1 MHARRQNKR
10 HRPKDRS
17 ARASSE
23 HSRKATTPAVGLAR
37 TGRVVP
43 AAAAFAPILH
53 PTACQLVVNH
63 LAHAAQRA
71 CQRYARDD
79 DDDPYDAD
87 APFKEIGMLCRLGL
101 ACSATYDAVHRARVL
116 VDAVCLVGRWNKKAP
131 TKPQRLEAVLCVVT
145 PAVAGDVPT
154 EVEFQG
160 LRSPWL
166 QNYAMLRGRI
176 CARPIN
182 TIETHSDT
190 LSVNGDNSDDAT
202 EGIPFGRWDVAA
214 FAIFAVDTHFKFDMR
229 HYTGN
234 SDDPASAEID
244 VSGTESAW
252 HLYLYGP
259 PFGEVAIVNAT
270 VRCGDGPKSQCRRL
284 L

>member
-1 MHARRQNKR
+1 MHARRQNER
-10 HRPKDRS
+10 RMSKDRG
-17 ARASSE
+17 ARAPSE
-23 HSRKATTPAVGLAR
+23 HSRQATTPAVGLAR
-37 TGRVVP
+37 INCVVP
-43 AAAAFAPILH
+43 AAAAFTPILH
-53 PTACQLVVNH
+53 PTACRLVVEH

-71 CQRYARDD
+71 CRRYARDD

-116 VDAVCLVGRWNKKAP
+116 VDAVCLVGRRNKKAP
-131 TKPQRLEAVLCVVT
+131 TKPQRLEAVLCAVT
-145 PAVAGDVPT
+145 PAVDGDVSP

-176 CARPIN
+176 CARPTS
-182 TIETHSDT
+182 TIQMRADAR
-190 LSVNGDNSDDAT
+190 SVDGDNSDDAV
-202 EGIPFGRWDVAA
+202 ERIPFGRWDVTALG
-214 FAIFAVDTHFKFDMR
+214 IFGVDAHFKFDMG

-270 VRCGDGPKSQCRRL
+270 VRCDDGPKSQCRRL